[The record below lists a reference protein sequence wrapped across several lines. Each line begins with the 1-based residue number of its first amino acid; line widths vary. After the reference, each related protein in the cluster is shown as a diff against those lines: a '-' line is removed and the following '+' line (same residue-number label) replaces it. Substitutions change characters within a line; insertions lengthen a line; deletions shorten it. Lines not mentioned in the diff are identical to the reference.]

1 MGWVWTNGDV
11 WLTPAPE
18 HGWMKM
24 EEPWG
29 TLNLVLIGTCITNQ
43 FIWECVISIK
53 ANLRSLK
60 NPHNIGNDLS
70 IIILE
75 SPILKAFF
83 RIPNCACASKL
94 GFSFDHIKLP
104 LLGVLG
110 CFFDHTKSPALR
122 CYNHYS
128 HKSFTHNSRSPS
140 TIFHKSIINCSFLKK
155 NQFKLELRIKSLY
168 I

>member
-1 MGWVWTNGDV
+1 
-11 WLTPAPE
+11 
-18 HGWMKM
+18 M
-24 EEPWG
+24 EEPWGNHEG

-43 FIWECVISIK
+43 FIWECVIAIK
-53 ANLRSLK
+53 ANWRSFK
-60 NPHNIGNDLS
+60 DPHNRGNDLS
-70 IIILE
+70 IMILV

-83 RIPNCACASKL
+83 RIPNCECASKV

-128 HKSFTHNSRSPS
+128 HKSLL
-140 TIFHKSIINCSFLKK
+140 TIQEALATNFHKSIINCSFFK
-155 NQFKLELRIKSLY
+155 NQFKLELCIKLLY